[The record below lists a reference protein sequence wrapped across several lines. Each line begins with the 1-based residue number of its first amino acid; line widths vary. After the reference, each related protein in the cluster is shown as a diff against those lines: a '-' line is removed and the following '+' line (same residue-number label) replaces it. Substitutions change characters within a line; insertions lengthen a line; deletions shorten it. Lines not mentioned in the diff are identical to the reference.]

1 MIFSTVSHSY
11 EALSQREKILI
22 MLSSL
27 AALLALL
34 FMLLLEPQYLLL
46 QESTLKYQRVEAS
59 LKVDQRQE
67 EKLQQ
72 QLSDNLEQS
81 IQQQIDDLADQ
92 QKVIADDLLQVNVA
106 VLSPQALTQFLA
118 GMMLYANSLQVES
131 FELNAEA
138 FSGADEILAEK
149 DAFVLKQSIT
159 MRVQGDKSQI
169 LAFITSIEAMSV
181 AIVWDSISS
190 QNLDES
196 QRDVTIDF
204 HLFSAIE

>member
-118 GMMLYANSLQVES
+118 GMMLYANSLQVER